1 MKFVWC
7 LLFMCCSMSI
17 MAQDDDNTYPDYR
30 KKTEGYTRMAE
41 KDLKAEVASFALA
54 AIEDRLNKTPLPAI
68 PPVDYGANFIT
79 FEGNNI
85 TVTIK
90 AGTFDPSKHKIG
102 TYGEKKHVVRIDG
115 KPFYGNY
122 GTLPNYSIASVTMT
136 IGKDT
141 VLIPAEAYADLYSPQ
156 FTYNDEKGAAR
167 TYNGVYLSPD
177 KRTIYIYMLNRESIG
192 SYEVT
197 WIIQDKKYLRRVVD
211 SGILK

>member
-1 MKFVWC
+1 MKLVWC
-7 LLFMCCSMSI
+7 LLLMCCSMQVI
-17 MAQDDDNTYPDYR
+17 AQEDDNTYPDYR

-41 KDLKAEVASFALA
+41 KDLKGEVASFALA
-54 AIEDRLNKTPLPAI
+54 ALEDRLNKSPLPAI

-79 FEGNNI
+79 FEGNGI
-85 TVTIK
+85 AVTIRS
-90 AGTFDPSKHKIG
+90 GPFDASKHKMG
-102 TYGEKKHVVRIDG
+102 LYGEKKHVVRIDG
-115 KPFYGNY
+115 KPFYGSY
-122 GTLPNYSIASVTMT
+122 GATPQYSIASVVMT

-141 VLIPAEAYADLYSPQ
+141 VQIPKEAYGDLYSPV
-156 FTYNDEKGAAR
+156 FTYNDEKGTTR

-177 KRTIYIYMLNRESIG
+177 KRTIYVYMLNKELIG